1 MKTNA
6 IDISPPAICDV
17 DYTWPIKAQNIN
29 FQKETVWLF
38 LKMLRDFKLINY
50 SYVKC

>member
-6 IDISPPAICDV
+6 IDISSPFIYDV
-17 DYTWPIKAQNIN
+17 YYTWPIKAQNIN
-29 FQKETVWLF
+29 FQKEPVWLF
-38 LKMLRDFKLINY
+38 LKILRDFKLINY